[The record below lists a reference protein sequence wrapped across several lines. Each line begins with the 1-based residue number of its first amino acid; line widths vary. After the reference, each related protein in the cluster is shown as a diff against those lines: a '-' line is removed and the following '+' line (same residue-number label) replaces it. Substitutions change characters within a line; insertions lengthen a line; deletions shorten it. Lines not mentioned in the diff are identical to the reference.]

1 MRRNPPSAIKPQMY
15 RHFAVAT
22 LAITALIAFFA
33 NGENHKAAA
42 AAANAGKIAAK
53 PIPERPKPM
62 LVAPADDS
70 PGSWGGDV
78 SSAFG
83 EPMIRLSRDAG
94 TWMPEPLAS
103 PGASRI
109 LGPDGTTLASEDGG
123 SAETAPAVAAPSAE
137 QISALAAASRRR
149 SGARGND

>member
-1 MRRNPPSAIKPQMY
+1 MRRNPPSAINPRMY
-15 RHFAVAT
+15 RHFAVVT

-42 AAANAGKIAAK
+42 ADTASKIAAK

-62 LVAPADDS
+62 LVAPEDES
-70 PGSWGGDV
+70 PGTWGGDV

-83 EPMIRLSRDAG
+83 EPMIRLSRGAG
-94 TWMPEPLAS
+94 TWMPTPLPS
-103 PGASRI
+103 PSAQSI
-109 LGPDGTTLASEDGG
+109 LARDGSPLASEDRG
-123 SAETAPAVAAPSAE
+123 SPEGAAPSAE
-137 QISALAAASRRR
+137 QIAALAAASRRR

>member
-42 AAANAGKIAAK
+42 AAANASKIAAK

-109 LGPDGTTLASEDGG
+109 LAPDGTTLASEDGG
-123 SAETAPAVAAPSAE
+123 SAEAAVAAPSAT
-137 QISALAAASRRR
+137 QISALAAASRQR
-149 SGARGND
+149 SGSRGGD